1 MPLSHGMFLGASASG
16 FDATIKFNGSYFV
29 SSSGSNNRFDGT
41 ISGTLDIIND
51 PLSIIQNSFQ
61 HGSLSSFQLEANSTY
76 EVTVIN
82 NMTYTSNETSDRAGL
97 SIFAI
102 ATTDGDPT
110 QNVNFIEYTT
120 FDGNNPV
127 NLQKQTITT
136 GTFGSGFAP
145 SIGFVIKR
153 AVAGNTLTASNGLTL
168 GITKTA

>member
-41 ISGTLDIIND
+41 ISGTLEILSD
-51 PLSIIQNSFQ
+51 PKSIIQGSFQ
-61 HGSLSSFQLEANSTY
+61 HAQLSSFELEGNSTY

-82 NMTYTSNETSDRAGL
+82 NMTYTSNETTDLAGL
-97 SIFAI
+97 SIFSI
-102 ATTDGDPT
+102 TQSDGDPT
-110 QNVNFIEYTT
+110 QNVNYIEYAT
-120 FDGNNPV
+120 FQSGSLV

-136 GTFGSGFAP
+136 GTYGGGQAP
-145 SIGFVIKR
+145 GLGFVIKR